1 MTLPSF
7 HNLPIV
13 VNAPNGSTPGGTVH
27 KMSNGRERLPDIP
40 PELWA
45 RIQYYIGADCNLDSL
60 MAILQW
66 CQTNSTNWKACD
78 EKWYKHVLETC
89 VGAKPGTEVPLEP
102 DAGMLHR
109 MVDDDRNPVVA
120 LGDGYWRRMLVKCV
134 CELEQLPQL
143 MSAAYL
149 RSNEAQRARWASV
162 FERRGM
168 YALRARVVMADEPI
182 PAQEKRDEF
191 SFPDYYEFVGIG
203 DDERSARIGFM
214 KGEETTLEFENT
226 VKKWIEEGWK
236 FDWLFG
242 ELFKTNLDSRENWR
256 TNSCHGK
263 KYEKVDA
270 WISLLRAFQ
279 YSYFIPRMHMLLEH
293 GIDHVIP
300 WRDMILAIPNV
311 VEMECEDH
319 YQLEVLSSN
328 IQLLVD
334 YKIKV
339 ESESVYTGAIVEKLM
354 KAIVVAYVELP
365 KAIKRWE
372 EKLRNENNT
381 DEYTKSTY
389 TEHFR
394 RYEVVVPQRLVE
406 LMVHLVHPHGNTD
419 WHVARKYTMSN
430 VLNYDFLSD
439 AHKAALDAALVSTG
453 VIYAPTKKRKPRK
466 PRN

>member
-1 MTLPSF
+1 
-7 HNLPIV
+7 
-13 VNAPNGSTPGGTVH
+13 
-27 KMSNGRERLPDIP
+27 MSNVRERLPYIP

-45 RIQYYIGADCNLDSL
+45 RIQYYLGDDSNLDNL

-66 CQTNSTNWKACD
+66 CQTNSTNSTACD

-168 YALRARVVMADEPI
+168 YALRARVVMADEPT
-182 PAQEKRDEF
+182 PAQEKRNEF
-191 SFPDYYEFVGIG
+191 SFPDYHEFVGIVG
-203 DDERSARIGFM
+203 IGEDERSARIGFM
-214 KGEETTLEFENT
+214 KGEETTPEFENT

-242 ELFKTNLDSRENWR
+242 ELFKTNLDRRENWK
-256 TNSCHGK
+256 TNWCHGE
-263 KYEKVDA
+263 KYAKVDV
-270 WISLLRAFQ
+270 WISLLREFQ

-300 WRDMILAIPNV
+300 WSDMILAIPNV
-311 VEMECEDH
+311 VLMECEDH

-339 ESESVYTGAIVEKLM
+339 ESESVYIGAIAEKRM
-354 KAIVVAYVELP
+354 QAIVGAYVELP
-365 KAIKRWE
+365 NAIERWE
-372 EKLRNENNT
+372 EKLSNENNT

-389 TEHFR
+389 IEHFR

-406 LMVHLVHPHGNTD
+406 LMVHLVHPHGNNH
-419 WHVARKYTMSN
+419 WYVAREYIRLN
-430 VLNYDFLSD
+430 VLNNGFLSA
-439 AHKAALDAALVSTG
+439 AHKDALDTALVSTG
-453 VIYAPTKKRKPRK
+453 VTYGPTKQRK